1 MNITEQEEIELLLE
15 LVKEALNAST
25 VQYAFTRELD
35 QLLRDHDIRWSSED
49 VLLLKVLLNSTG
61 KYLVF
66 RLVTELD
73 DTENSNDFV

>member
-1 MNITEQEEIELLLE
+1 MLTEQEEIELLLE
-15 LVKEALNAST
+15 RVKEALHAST
-25 VQYAFTRELD
+25 VQYALTRELD
-35 QLLRDHDIRWSSED
+35 QLLRDHDIRWPSED
-49 VLLLKVLLNSTG
+49 VLPLKVLLNSTG